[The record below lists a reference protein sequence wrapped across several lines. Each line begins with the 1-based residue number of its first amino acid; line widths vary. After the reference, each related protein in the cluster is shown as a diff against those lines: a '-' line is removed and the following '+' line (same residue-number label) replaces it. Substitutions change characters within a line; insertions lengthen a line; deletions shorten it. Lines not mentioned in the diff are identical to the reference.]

1 MGYTPFLS
9 ILLFS
14 YTIHNNKH
22 WRSITLKRIAI
33 DMDEVIADFLLKH
46 LNLFNE
52 NFNEDLSIADLQG
65 TRLWNFRPHNAK
77 EILASMDDPTF
88 FRDLRVIE
96 DSQEV
101 IRELHNHYEIFIA
114 TAAMKHPASFTAKY
128 EWLKE
133 HFPFLSDAQFVFCG
147 DKSIIRADYLIDD
160 SPKNLKRFIGQGIL
174 FTAPHNIHET
184 GYVRVNNWKE
194 VRGYFLNKTK

>member
-1 MGYTPFLS
+1 
-9 ILLFS
+9 
-14 YTIHNNKH
+14 
-22 WRSITLKRIAI
+22 
-33 DMDEVIADFLLKH
+33 MDEVIADFLLKH
-46 LNLFNE
+46 LKIYNE
-52 NFNEDLSIADLQG
+52 NFNEALSIADLQG
-65 TRLWNFRPHNAK
+65 TRLWNFRPHIAK
-77 EILASMDDPTF
+77 EILTYLDDPTF
-88 FRDLRVIE
+88 FRDLRVID

-101 IRELHNHYEIFIA
+101 IRELHKHYEIFIA

-133 HFPFLSDAQFVFCG
+133 HFPFLSDAHFVFCG

-174 FTAPHNIHET
+174 FTAPYNIHET

-194 VRGYFLNKTK
+194 VRAYFLNEKNTTKSLQDLL